1 MIKGQ
6 IKLAMFKMKWK
17 KRNRHNSVGV
27 NNIFDMNLVNVG
39 RRSYGR
45 IHVVMHNSLN
55 RLLIGS
61 YCSIAGDVVFL
72 LSGEHNV
79 STISTFPFKVKCF
92 GEKMEGD
99 SKGDIVVGDDVWIG
113 YRATIMSGV
122 TIGQGA
128 IIAAGA
134 VVTKD
139 VPPYAIVAGIPAK
152 VVKYRFDE
160 KIIKRLVSV
169 NYDLWDDS
177 FIEDN
182 INKIYAPIETIEDLD
197 WISMTERT

>member
-17 KRNRHNSVGV
+17 KGNRHNSVGV

-139 VPPYAIVAGIPAK
+139 VPPYAIVAGVPAK

-160 KIIKRLVSV
+160 RIIKRLVSV